1 MQSQGQIKGQAGF
14 TLVELIVVIV
24 ILGIL
29 AAVAVPRFMGL
40 ETEARIAAVKSM
52 GGTLKTAANMAHGV
66 CMAQACANG
75 GAGIVIEGQN
85 IVFANGYPN
94 AASIAKLVQS
104 SEGFTTSAGG
114 NRLTKSGARTNNCWV
129 QYNNAA
135 VVNGVVQPPTIT
147 YQNGVQI
154 IDAATEAQVNGA
166 LRQAC

>member
-1 MQSQGQIKGQAGF
+1 MKSQVHVHRQAGF

-40 ETEARIAAVKSM
+40 ETEARVAAIKSM

-66 CMAQACANG
+66 CMAQACVNG
-75 GAGIVIEGQN
+75 GAGIQIEGQA

-114 NRLTKSGARTNNCWV
+114 NRLTKSGARTTNCWV
-129 QYNNAA
+129 QYNAA
-135 VVNGVVQPPTIT
+135 TVVNGAVVPPTILYHGNPIT
-147 YQNGVQI
+147 S
-154 IDAATEAQVNGA
+154 AATEATVNA
-166 LRQAC
+166 DLRTQC

>member
-1 MQSQGQIKGQAGF
+1 MQAQVHVRRQTGF

-75 GAGIVIEGQN
+75 GAGIKIEGQD
-85 IVFANGYPN
+85 IVFTNGYPN

-104 SEGFTTSAGG
+104 SEGFATSAGG
-114 NRLTKSGARTNNCWV
+114 NRLTKSGARTTNCWV
-129 QYNNAA
+129 QYNVAT
-135 VVNGVVQPPTIT
+135 VVNGVVQPPTIL
-147 YQNGVQI
+147 YHGVQI
-154 IDAATEAQVNGA
+154 TNAASETAVNA
-166 LRQAC
+166 DLRQQC